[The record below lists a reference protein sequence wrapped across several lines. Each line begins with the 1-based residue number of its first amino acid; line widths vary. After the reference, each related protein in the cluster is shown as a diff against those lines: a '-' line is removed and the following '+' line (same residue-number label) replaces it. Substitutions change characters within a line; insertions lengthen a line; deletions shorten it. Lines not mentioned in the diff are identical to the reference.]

1 MAKVKN
7 KKLIKKNEFRKN
19 KGAGNHPAYIYA
31 QVGHDFRFIGVT
43 HSDTTGGVKNIKL
56 EKNPNP
62 QDKRSAF
69 IRPRPEQAKVHKFKT
84 KEQGWAF
91 SKNDIA
97 KVDAVKNLPI
107 KNDRR
112 NGRNNGERH
121 YTGRNTDTDRDN
133 GLSKLN
139 SHIAQRSNTNITKT
153 KSHVKTKRQGGKR

>member
-7 KKLIKKNEFRKN
+7 KNPIKKNEFRKN
-19 KGAGNHPAYIYA
+19 KSAGNHPAYIYA

-43 HSDTTGGVKNIKL
+43 HADMTGGVKNIKL

-62 QDKRSAF
+62 QDKRTAF
-69 IRPRPEQAKVHKFKT
+69 IRPRPEQAKVHKFKA
-84 KEQGWAF
+84 KEQGWSF
-91 SKNDIA
+91 GKNDIA
-97 KVDAVKNLPI
+97 KVDAVKKLPI
-107 KNDRR
+107 KNDRQSGR
-112 NGRNNGERH
+112 NGRATQHWQQG
-121 YTGRNTDTDRDN
+121 TGCDD